1 VKQAILK
8 TLAYSDIFSFPLKKE
23 EIWQYLISSEKK
35 PLKKEFE
42 KSLRKLIKEKAV
54 GKKGDFFYLKN
65 RASFVKKRK
74 SLEKTN
80 QKKLKIA
87 RRFAQKIKFIPWIKA
102 ILITGA
108 LAVSN
113 AEDEDDIDFL
123 IVTSPKRLWLTR
135 FLLIIIAELSGVRRR
150 PGQKNIK
157 DKICFNLFLS
167 ENSLKIPVKNQ
178 NLFTAHEIAQAKVI
192 FEKDGTYEKFLNAN
206 LWVRKYLINAFSHQS
221 PVPSHQQNNLK
232 FENKKSLNYSI
243 THLPVV
249 ALAKSG
255 LLNYFEKLAFLIQ
268 KEYMKPRRT
277 REAVGQSSAFFHPKN
292 RGKAILSNYTRKIR
306 KMGV

>member
-1 VKQAILK
+1 MDTRVAILK

-35 PLKKEFE
+35 FLKKEFE

-108 LAVSN
+108 LAVGN
-113 AEDEDDIDFL
+113 AKDKDDIDFL
-123 IVTSPKRLWLTR
+123 IITSQKRLWLTR
-135 FLLIIIAELSGVRRR
+135 FLLIVIAELLRIRRR
-150 PGQKNIK
+150 PGQKDVK

-167 ENSLKIPVKNQ
+167 EDSLKIPARNQ
-178 NLFTAHEIAQAKVI
+178 SLFTAHEITQAKVI

-232 FENKKSLNYSI
+232 FENKKSLNYLI
-243 THLPVV
+243 TQ
-249 ALAKSG
+249 